1 VRTNALGSP
10 IHAEGARRAHDSED
24 LSGRTFDVSPVD
36 GRFLLLKPQTGLD
49 RGPTH
54 ATVILNWFEELRT
67 RARR

>member
-1 VRTNALGSP
+1 M
-10 IHAEGARRAHDSED
+10 
-24 LSGRTFDVSPVD
+24 FDVSPVD
-36 GRFLLLKPQTGLD
+36 GRFLLLTPETGLD